1 MVVTTLTL
9 VLLVP
14 AVTTTGRLHGVLF
27 TTANKD
33 DDVLSEDCEIL
44 VLGVTRLG
52 MFTGSDDDDMSPLLF
67 LTSSRMY
74 V

>member
-27 TTANKD
+27 TAADKD
-33 DDVLSEDCEIL
+33 DDVLSGDWEML

-52 MFTGSDDDDMSPLLF
+52 MFTGSVDDMSLLF
-67 LTSSRMY
+67 LPKRNNT
-74 V
+74 